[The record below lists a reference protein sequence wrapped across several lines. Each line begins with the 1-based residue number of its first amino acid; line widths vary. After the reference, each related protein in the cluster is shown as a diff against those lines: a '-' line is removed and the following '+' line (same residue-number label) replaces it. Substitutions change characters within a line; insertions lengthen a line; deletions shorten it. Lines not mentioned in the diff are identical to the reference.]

1 MNPQTQAAK
10 LAAYEAVDKYTR
22 ILAMERATKERLAMQ
37 LTAERAELMRRVA
50 DIDSQLQPLLDRLA
64 LLEHEANRFS
74 AIV

>member
-22 ILAMERATKERLAMQ
+22 ILAMEHATKERLAVQ

-50 DIDSQLQPLLDRLA
+50 DIDSQLQPLLDRLT
-64 LLEHEANRFS
+64 LLEREANRFS